1 MTTGAKYSNS
11 GQVLR
16 VQPVPPESASRQDV
30 VTLALA
36 GIVGTLANGF
46 LLMVALGAAHRVW
59 PQVPAAGYLDS
70 VLMCFGLSA
79 VGSMVRGSRRW
90 WFR

>member
-1 MTTGAKYSNS
+1 MTGPNVKLP

-16 VQPVPPESASRQDV
+16 VQPVAPESASKQDA
-30 VTLALA
+30 VTVALA
-36 GIVGTLANGF
+36 GIVGALLNGF
-46 LLMVALGAAHRVW
+46 LLMAALGAAHRVW
-59 PQVPAAGYLDS
+59 PQVPAVGYLDS
-70 VLMCFGLSA
+70 VLLCFGLSA